1 MRFAET
7 TSSLSFAFVALLAA
21 CSGQA
26 VDVGSNGDAGGPGS
40 GGGGTFTSTAGTG
53 STSTAPV
60 GAGPLTGPVWTD
72 PEECVV
78 GAGMP
83 HAGTWTGY
91 AQGEGH
97 EYDFTLV
104 LGGSSENPCGT
115 IRFGEPVELAPAT
128 DIEVP
133 YPANYGALKHIE
145 RLQGFTYKLL
155 DVEVDGSRVQFQAA
169 LAQPYASWCGLQLS
183 YPNPNIQGYSC
194 LPTYGEGAMVQG
206 DECHATGVG
215 AEGHVYSCDHYFAC
229 LSSVADPC
237 DCNASGCQANK
248 SSGADSFDLSF
259 DETEASGEMSGKMS
273 TKTVLLEK
281 E

>member
-259 DETEASGEMSGKMS
+259 DETEASGEMSGK
-273 TKTVLLEK
+273 TVLLEK